1 MEHLKGNKS
10 DISKRL
16 LQLSTEKG
24 VSNWLTMLPIS
35 EYGFKLSKQKFWD
48 SICLRHGW
56 EISKFPSTC
65 PCRSKFDI
73 EHSMSCCNY

>member
-1 MEHLKGNKS
+1 MEHLKENKS

-35 EYGFKLSKQKFWD
+35 EYGFELSK
-48 SICLRHGW
+48 
-56 EISKFPSTC
+56 
-65 PCRSKFDI
+65 
-73 EHSMSCCNY
+73 